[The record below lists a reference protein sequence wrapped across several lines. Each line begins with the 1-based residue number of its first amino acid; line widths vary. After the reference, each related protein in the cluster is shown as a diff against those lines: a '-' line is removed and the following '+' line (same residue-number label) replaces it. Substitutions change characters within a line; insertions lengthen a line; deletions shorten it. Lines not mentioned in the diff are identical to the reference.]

1 MAADAMRA
9 LGSRLACAIARGR
22 PCVGTKRFLC
32 NSILRTRV
40 VCLHQYQLA
49 DGRACCAQALP
60 VVTGGRMA
68 HPARDGRE
76 KRWQDVPDNLSSENG
91 VNDSSAAAIAVRE
104 LLEGVR
110 QGEPLQ
116 AGALTLIPLVAA
128 SEQVKRQT
136 GYLPLEEALR
146 RKLV

>member
-1 MAADAMRA
+1 M
-9 LGSRLACAIARGR
+9 
-22 PCVGTKRFLC
+22 
-32 NSILRTRV
+32 
-40 VCLHQYQLA
+40 
-49 DGRACCAQALP
+49 
-60 VVTGGRMA
+60 
-68 HPARDGRE
+68 
-76 KRWQDVPDNLSSENG
+76 PDTLSNENG
-91 VNDSSAAAIAVRE
+91 VNDSSAAATAVRE

-146 RKLV
+146 RKLVASDQCPHSRIFSESRTVLQPAHICTDQGSHKTHCVLFARTPAPTARLGPSLAANPNSCGHPTKYLQPE